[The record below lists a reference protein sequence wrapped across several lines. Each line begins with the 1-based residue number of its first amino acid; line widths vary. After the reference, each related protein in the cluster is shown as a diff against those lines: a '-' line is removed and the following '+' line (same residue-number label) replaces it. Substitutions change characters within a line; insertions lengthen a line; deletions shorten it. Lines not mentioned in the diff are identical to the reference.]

1 MAGSISTAWVIKS
14 HKTGKYFRIVS
25 KVKGEIFAQQKDWV
39 DDVGKAM
46 RISNVQGVM
55 AHIRKHRLDE
65 IDCFGRAVK
74 VTVEELYDD

>member
-1 MAGSISTAWVIKS
+1 MSSSVSTAWVIKS
-14 HKTGKYFRIVS
+14 HKTGKYFRIIS

-46 RISNVQGVM
+46 RFSSVQGVM
-55 AHIRKHRLDE
+55 VNIRKHRLDE

-74 VTVEELYDD
+74 VTVEELNDE